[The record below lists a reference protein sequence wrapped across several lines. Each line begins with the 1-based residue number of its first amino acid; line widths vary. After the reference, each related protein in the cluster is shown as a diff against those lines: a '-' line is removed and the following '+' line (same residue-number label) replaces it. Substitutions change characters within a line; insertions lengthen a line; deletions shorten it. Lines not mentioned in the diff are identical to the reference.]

1 MADRQGF
8 EPWIPF
14 RGIHDFQSCAF
25 DHSANSPWSRR
36 CIIRN
41 EKYYICF
48 AGKCQAVFAHL
59 LGKRMRQPGGK
70 ALNRER
76 SCMRLSAYSPFR
88 GRSAPN
94 GRRNKLDDHQS
105 MGVPSERRQR
115 AFCQLCPVS
124 AARRTFSSSTVI
136 PRPGRVGF
144 FSQPLAKS
152 NPPSAVRY
160 SKSPR
165 PL

>member
-1 MADRQGF
+1 MAERRGF
-8 EPWIPF
+8 EPL
-14 RGIHDFQSCAF
+14 RRYQRLHDFQSCAF
-25 DHSANSPWSRR
+25 DHSANSPWSRC

-48 AGKCQAVFAHL
+48 TGKCQAVFAHL

-70 ALNRER
+70 ALNREGGW
-76 SCMRLSAYSPFR
+76 MRLSAYSPLR
-88 GRSAPN
+88 GLSDPN

-136 PRPGRVGF
+136 PRPG
-144 FSQPLAKS
+144 
-152 NPPSAVRY
+152 
-160 SKSPR
+160 
-165 PL
+165 